1 MLEVT
6 VRCRI
11 DEQTKEKVALV
22 LEGMGMSLSTAIR
35 LFLKRMADDGTF
47 PFEINRSKHDD
58 SSGIKAAL
66 IHMINSGQ
74 VSAQSFAGLLG
85 DDLKLDASTS
95 ITSSASNPST
105 TSGSEMKIGLP
116 SVAPINTKK
125 VRKP

>member
-11 DEQTKEKVALV
+11 DEETKEKVGLV
-22 LEGMGMSLSTAIR
+22 LDQMGMSLSTAIR

-74 VSAQSFAGLLG
+74 VSAQGFAGLLG
-85 DDLKLDASTS
+85 DDLKL
-95 ITSSASNPST
+95 SASNSST
-105 TSGSEMKIGLP
+105 SGGLGASGSEMKKELP
-116 SVAPINTKK
+116 NVAPNNTKK
-125 VRKP
+125 VRKQ